1 MNDEKILLDAAY
13 IKLRNDEPMSLI
25 DLQRIF
31 QLIERA
37 SFNVNRFDEAEQAGV
52 QSGGI
57 LMLQKKFMKGQK
69 IV

>member
-13 IKLRNDEPMSLI
+13 IKLRSDEPMSLI

-37 SFNVNRFDEAEQAGV
+37 SFAVNRFDEAEQAGV
-52 QSGGI
+52 QSRGI
-57 LMLQKKFMKGQK
+57 MMLQEKFMKGQK

>member
-13 IKLRNDEPMSLI
+13 IKLRSDEPMSLI

-37 SFNVNRFDEAEQAGV
+37 SFAVNRFDEAEQAGV
-52 QSGGI
+52 QSRGI
-57 LMLQKKFMKGQK
+57 MMLQEKFMKGQK
-69 IV
+69 VV

>member
-13 IKLRNDEPMSLI
+13 IKLRSDEPMSLI

-37 SFNVNRFDEAEQAGV
+37 SFVVNRFDEAEQAGV
-52 QSGGI
+52 QSRGI
-57 LMLQKKFMKGQK
+57 MMLQEKFMKGQK
-69 IV
+69 IA